1 MSGVLNNGTSS
12 GVPGG
17 LWGTNSQGVASP
29 QAGRPAMTGG
39 LQPLAML
46 QAYRAG
52 LPLNQLQAANP
63 YTARPTQFLPQAL
76 PTFDYAAQYRA
87 AQPTQGAPVPAQI
100 AAGYGGGGGP
110 GGGDGSVG
118 SVSSD
123 GGQDGSSA
131 AAGGGGGG
139 GGK

>member
-1 MSGVLNNGTSS
+1 MAGALGQSGNGA
-12 GVPGG
+12 PGG
-17 LWGTNSQGVASP
+17 LWNTNSQGVASP

-52 LPLNQLQAANP
+52 LPMNQLQAINP
-63 YTARPTQFLPQAL
+63 YTPRPTQFLPQAL
-76 PTFDYAAQYRA
+76 PNFDYAAQFRA
-87 AQPTQGAPVPAQI
+87 QQDAMNAAKAAPPQLSPI
-100 AAGYGGGGGP
+100 AVSGGP

-131 AAGGGGGG
+131 AAGGSAGAGA
-139 GGK
+139 K

>member
-1 MSGVLNNGTSS
+1 MAGALGPQNN

-29 QAGRPAMTGG
+29 QAGRPAMSGG

-87 AQPTQGAPVPAQI
+87 AQPTPGVPVQAQI
-100 AAGYGGGGGP
+100 ATTGGGGGP

-139 GGK
+139 GAK

>member
-1 MSGVLNNGTSS
+1 
-12 GVPGG
+12 
-17 LWGTNSQGVASP
+17 
-29 QAGRPAMTGG
+29 MTGG
-39 LQPLAML
+39 LQPLQML

-52 LPLNQLQAANP
+52 ATADQLQAMNP
-63 YTARPTQFLPQAL
+63 YTARPTQFLPA
-76 PTFDYAAQYRA
+76 PIATNSYA
-87 AQPTQGAPVPAQI
+87 PPPVVPAGLPPL
-100 AAGYGGGGGP
+100 AVNSRGYPMSGGP

-139 GGK
+139 GSK